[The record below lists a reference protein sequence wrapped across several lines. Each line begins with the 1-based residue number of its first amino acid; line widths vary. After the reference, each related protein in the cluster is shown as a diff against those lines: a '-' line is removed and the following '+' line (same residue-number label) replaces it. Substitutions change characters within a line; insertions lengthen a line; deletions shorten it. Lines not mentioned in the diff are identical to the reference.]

1 MANEKED
8 KDVSVPGSLD
18 KPVAMIS
25 QEVLDQL
32 VKRSELAELKK
43 EILDQSVKQSE
54 LAELQKE
61 QAAVSSPKPHRS
73 VNTQSRLVRGVR

>member
-1 MANEKED
+1 VAKEKED

-43 EILDQSVKQSE
+43 E
-54 LAELQKE
+54 